1 MEDMVTIHTYKE
13 KKIDQALVMTGFPTV
28 GFVGSIAARFIVKQ
42 LKLDLIG
49 AFLSDYFH
57 PVTVVADGVP
67 APPARIY
74 AGDRV
79 CGIGGECDQLVVIT
93 SEFFPPPQVMRPFA
107 TGILGWC
114 TAHHCSSLVAIEG
127 FNASD
132 DDGEAIYGVAS
143 TEHSRHFLQDH
154 TVQFMQEGMVSG
166 ISGILLYEGDIR
178 GMDTMCLL
186 AGTQSQYPDAG
197 AAARIL
203 ELVNVMLPEIKIDP
217 QPLFDESER
226 IEQELKKHLQ
236 ESQPTQPGLKA
247 SQASPMF
254 R

>member
-1 MEDMVTIHTYKE
+1 MEDMVTLHKYQE
-13 KKIDQALVMTGFPTV
+13 KDIKQALVMTGFPTV

-42 LKLDLIG
+42 LRLDLIG

-57 PVTVVADGVP
+57 PVTVVVDGIP

-74 AGDRV
+74 AGDRT

-107 TGILGWC
+107 DQILGWC
-114 TAHHCSSLVAIEG
+114 KDHHCQSIVAIEG
-127 FNASD
+127 FNTSND
-132 DDGEAIYGVAS
+132 ENETIYGVAS
-143 TEHSRHFLQDH
+143 TEDSRQFFKDH
-154 TVQFMQEGMVSG
+154 AVKPMEEGMVSG
-166 ISGILLYEGDIR
+166 ISGLLLYEGAIR
-178 GMDTMCLL
+178 DMDAMCLL
-186 AGTQSQYPDAG
+186 AGTQTQFPDAG

-203 ELVNVMLPEIKIDP
+203 ELVNVMLPEIDIDP
-217 QPLFDESER
+217 QPLYEESER

-247 SQASPMF
+247 SPMF